1 MAFKEE
7 TNAKRQ
13 KHREKSREL
22 CALKQKIK
30 IKKKDMVLNRETSG
44 TLLIFKNKRK
54 QLVIYGTFP
63 IHILEDPELWP
74 PGSQSPQIGQK

>member
-1 MAFKEE
+1 MAFKEK

-30 IKKKDMVLNRETSG
+30 IKKER
-44 TLLIFKNKRK
+44 
-54 QLVIYGTFP
+54 YGTKQGDQWHLVNF
-63 IHILEDPELWP
+63 
-74 PGSQSPQIGQK
+74 

>member
-1 MAFKEE
+1 
-7 TNAKRQ
+7 
-13 KHREKSREL
+13 
-22 CALKQKIK
+22 
-30 IKKKDMVLNRETSG
+30 MVLNRETSG